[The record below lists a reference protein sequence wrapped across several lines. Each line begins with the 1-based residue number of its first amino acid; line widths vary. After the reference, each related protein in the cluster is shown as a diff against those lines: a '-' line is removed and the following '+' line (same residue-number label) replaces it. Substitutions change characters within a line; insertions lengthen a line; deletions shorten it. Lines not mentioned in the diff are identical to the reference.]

1 MIRRPPSSPLF
12 PSPPLSRSEPPEL
25 DVATAGAEE
34 IDPRLDLIK
43 GLGGAHLR
51 EKVVACAG
59 RLMVVIA
66 DEAKLVSR
74 LGERVPLPVEV
85 VEFALPVCDRL
96 LRALGWEP
104 GRRLGAGGPPVRA
117 GV

>member
-12 PSPPLSRSEPPEL
+12 PSPPLSRSETPEL
-25 DVATAGAEE
+25 DVVIDGADE

-74 LGERVPLPVEV
+74 LGERVPLP
-85 VEFALPVCDRL
+85 DRKST
-96 LRALGWEP
+96 
-104 GRRLGAGGPPVRA
+104 RLNSSHSQISYAVFCL
-117 GV
+117 